1 MKNEK
6 YKLHFL
12 GKNIHTNTNLYFYNF
27 SFFIFSFT
35 FFLRKGTEN
44 NRIIPPAITKKCKN
58 GALFAT

>member
-1 MKNEK
+1 MKNTSYIFRQKHTYK
-6 YKLHFL
+6 YKSV
-12 GKNIHTNTNLYFYNF
+12 FYNF

-44 NRIIPPAITKKCKN
+44 NRIIPPVITKKCKN